1 VIRRADV
8 ATRRSGFFSL
18 LGDRIRYGGALESG
32 SELRRCPRC
41 APGCPRATLIGLS
54 SGSLALLPSVTRS
67 SHKVMAIAMVMYQE
81 FLTSG
86 MYPSVAALNAAP
98 HDLMTCMVLAGRR
111 MVEPGTYQWHE
122 PFHAR

>member
-1 VIRRADV
+1 MIRRTDV

-18 LGDRIRYGGALESG
+18 SGHRIRCGGALESG

-54 SGSLALLPSVTRS
+54 SGSLVQLPSVTRS
-67 SHKVMAIAMVMYQE
+67 SHKVMAIAIVMYHE

-86 MYPSVAALNAAP
+86 MYPSVGGSERRASRFD
-98 HDLMTCMVLAGRR
+98 DLHGARRASYGR
-111 MVEPGTYQWHE
+111 TWHI
-122 PFHAR
+122 PMA

>member
-8 ATRRSGFFSL
+8 ATRRPGFFS
-18 LGDRIRYGGALESG
+18 
-32 SELRRCPRC
+32 
-41 APGCPRATLIGLS
+41 PRATLIGLS
-54 SGSLALLPSVTRS
+54 SRSLVLLLSVTRS
-67 SHKVMAIAMVMYQE
+67 SHKVMAIAIVMYQE

-86 MYPSVAALNAAP
+86 MYPSAATLNAAP